1 MARWRRRLRTSTHW
15 AVLVYEAL
23 GGSPPPADRALSL
36 RGDAVDAVIARATDP
51 DPHGRHGS
59 VDELVDELRA
69 ALAVPLPP
77 SALFVPTRNP
87 YRGLA
92 PFEEVDARDFHGRA
106 QVVADMVEVL
116 RRERLMVVFGPSG
129 IGKSSVVKAGLIPEL
144 RGGAVDG
151 SESWLVTEMTPGNAP
166 FERLRQ
172 ALGRVATTTLP
183 DVEDAL
189 SRSALTLDEI
199 VRRVVPPGT
208 NVVVVIDQFEELFT
222 HTVDEGARRAFI
234 KMLVDTAAEPDAA
247 VRIVATLRADFLD
260 RPLGYAGFADA
271 IKGRTVALGTMSAAE
286 LAEAV
291 CRPAV
296 GVGVE
301 VEPAL
306 VDRITA
312 EAADA
317 PGALPLVQHQMAE
330 LFAQRTANVL
340 TLAAYEE
347 SGGLAG
353 AVGRRAEAIYNEL
366 DDRSQS
372 AAREVFLRLVSV
384 DEEHEDTRRR
394 VRRPELEH
402 LGVGTDELDM
412 VFREY
417 GRHRLLTFD
426 RDAATRTPT
435 VEVAHEALLGE
446 WPRLKD
452 WIDDARDDLL
462 ARRRIESAAHD
473 WLAAGSESSFLFTGG
488 RLELAESWAAES
500 LRAHRGRATV
510 PHGQSDTSR
519 S

>member
-1 MARWRRRLRTSTHW
+1 MAAH
-15 AVLVYEAL
+15 
-23 GGSPPPADRALSL
+23 
-36 RGDAVDAVIARATDP
+36 
-51 DPHGRHGS
+51 
-59 VDELVDELRA
+59 
-69 ALAVPLPP
+69 
-77 SALFVPTRNP
+77 
-87 YRGLA
+87 
-92 PFEEVDARDFHGRA
+92 

-129 IGKSSVVKAGLIPEL
+129 IGKSSVVKAGLVPEL

-166 FERLRQ
+166 FEQLRQ

-208 NVVVVIDQFEELFT
+208 NVVIVVDQFEELFT
-222 HTVDEGARRAFI
+222 HTIDEGARRAFVQ
-234 KMLVDTAAEPDAA
+234 MLVDTAAEPDAA

-271 IKGRTVALGTMSAAE
+271 IKGRTIALGTMSAAE

-291 CRPAV
+291 CRPAA
-296 GVGVE
+296 GVGVD

-353 AVGRRAEAIYNEL
+353 AIGRRAEAIYSGSTTAL
-366 DDRSQS
+366 DQRPGKCSSVSSASTRS
-372 AAREVFLRLVSV
+372 
-384 DEEHEDTRRR
+384 
-394 VRRPELEH
+394 
-402 LGVGTDELDM
+402 
-412 VFREY
+412 
-417 GRHRLLTFD
+417 
-426 RDAATRTPT
+426 TRTPAAGFAAPNSST
-435 VEVAHEALLGE
+435 WGSAPTSWTWCCGSTAATDCS
-446 WPRLKD
+446 RS
-452 WIDDARDDLL
+452 IAM
-462 ARRRIESAAHD
+462 RRRGHRRSKSPTKRCSANGPA
-473 WLAAGSESSFLFTGG
+473 
-488 RLELAESWAAES
+488 
-500 LRAHRGRATV
+500 
-510 PHGQSDTSR
+510 
-519 S
+519 